1 MGIEYAP
8 GGTLQQLMRRNK
20 REKNLKDED
29 FAKIVKGILLGLKHL
44 HRNDF
49 VHRDLKPSNVVIPH
63 EKELENLKLIDFGLA
78 VKYQT
83 KQGIDDNCGTLV
95 YQAPE

>member
-29 FAKIVKGILLGLKHL
+29 CAKIVKGILMGLKHL

-83 KQGIDDNCGTLV
+83 K
-95 YQAPE
+95 

>member
-20 REKNLKDED
+20 SKKHLKDED
-29 FAKIVKGILLGLKHL
+29 CAKIVKGILLGLKHI
-44 HRNDF
+44 HHNDY
-49 VHRDLKPSNVVIPH
+49 VHRDLKPSNVVIPN
-63 EKELENLKLIDFGLA
+63 ENKLENLKLIDFGLA

-83 KQGIDDNCGTLV
+83 K
-95 YQAPE
+95 